1 MVAWVRRTLS
11 ERTLLSVY
19 WFVFFGA
26 LGIFFPFYSLYL
38 DENAGLSGTQVGLVM
53 ASVPLTGMLAQ
64 PLWGLA
70 ADRSG
75 RRARLLAILTA
86 CSALGYGALYFALD
100 FRSLLAGTMVL
111 SLFATAVVPL
121 CISVC
126 FSLLSASGP
135 RAFGQTR
142 VWGTVGFLAAVVSF
156 PMLLAALRASG
167 WAGRVAPGATEPGL
181 ELMLPATALLTI
193 LAAVVAMRLPD
204 RPGDPEKKMHAGEW
218 RILLVHGPFLRFLLF
233 TVGAYLFLQGPT
245 ALFPLF
251 IRSLGGDMNSV
262 SRLWVLMVALEI
274 PLVAYSGAGFARLGP
289 RVLLAIGIGSGAL
302 RWLVSGLAEDWRV
315 IYAVQ
320 ALHGVTVGG
329 LIIGAPYYV
338 DAIVPAR
345 LRSTAQGILSMA
357 GVSLGGILSNV
368 LTGALIEH
376 YGARAPAIL
385 GGVGALLLTLL
396 LPLMVARTTSAALPE
411 TVLGEPL
418 SADPLA

>member
-1 MVAWVRRTLS
+1 MNARN
-11 ERTLLSVY
+11 LLSMY
-19 WFVFFGA
+19 WFVFFAA
-26 LGIFFPFYSLYL
+26 LGVFFPFFSLYL
-38 DENAGLSGTQVGLVM
+38 DENAGLSGTEVGLVM

-86 CSALGYGALYFALD
+86 CSAFGYAALFWALD
-100 FRSLLAGTMVL
+100 FRSLLVGTMAL
-111 SLFATAVVPL
+111 SIFATAVVPL

-135 RAFGQTR
+135 HAFGHTR
-142 VWGTVGFLAAVVSF
+142 VWGTVGFLVAVVSF
-156 PMLLAALRASG
+156 PALLDTLHARG
-167 WAGRVAPGATEPGL
+167 WVGRSMSGATEPGL
-181 ELMLPATALLTI
+181 ELMLPVTALLT
-193 LAAVVAMRLPD
+193 LVAAGIAMLLPD
-204 RPGDPEKKMHAGEW
+204 RPVDQERTMRPGEW
-218 RILLVHGPFLRFLLF
+218 RVLLAHGPFLRFLLF
-233 TVGAYLFLQGPT
+233 IVGAYLFLQGPT
-245 ALFPLF
+245 SLFPLF
-251 IRSLGGDMNSV
+251 VRSLGGDMDSV
-262 SRLWVLMVALEI
+262 SHLWVLMVALEI

-289 RVLLAIGIGSGAL
+289 RVLLAVGIGCGAV
-302 RWLVSGLAEDWRV
+302 RWLVSGFAEDWRV

-320 ALHGVTVGG
+320 ALHGITVGG

-338 DAIVPAR
+338 DAIVPSR

-357 GVSLGGILSNV
+357 GVSLGGILSNL

-385 GGVGALLLTLL
+385 GGAGALLLTLL
-396 LPLMVARTTSAALPE
+396 LPTMVARTASAVLPD

>member
-1 MVAWVRRTLS
+1 LNARN
-11 ERTLLSVY
+11 LLSLY
-19 WFVFFGA
+19 WFVLFAA
-26 LGIFFPFYSLYL
+26 LGVFFPFYSLYL
-38 DENAGLSGTQVGLVM
+38 DENAGLTGTQVGLVM

-64 PLWGLA
+64 PLWGIA

-86 CSALGYGALYFALD
+86 CSALGYASLYCAGDFAT
-100 FRSLLAGTMVL
+100 LLAVTMVL
-111 SLFATAVVPL
+111 SIFATAVVPL

-126 FSLLSASGP
+126 FSLLGGSDP
-135 RAFGQTR
+135 HAFGHTR
-142 VWGTVGFLAAVVSF
+142 VWGTIGFLVAVVSF
-156 PMLLAALRASG
+156 PAALDALHANG
-167 WAGRVAPGATEPGL
+167 WVGRTMPGATEPGL
-181 ELMLPATALLTI
+181 EIMLPATALLT
-193 LAAVVAMRLPD
+193 LVAAGIAMLLPD
-204 RPGDPEKKMHAGEW
+204 RAVDEERRLHAGEW
-218 RILLVHGPFLRFLLF
+218 RTLFAHGPFVRFLLF

-251 IRSLGGDMNSV
+251 VRSLGGDMDSV
-262 SRLWVLMVALEI
+262 SHLWVLMVALEI

-289 RVLLAIGIGSGAL
+289 RVLLAVGIGSGAL
-302 RWLVSGLAEDWRV
+302 RWLVSGFAEDWRV

-338 DAIVPAR
+338 DAIVPPR

-357 GVSLGGILSNV
+357 GVSLGGILSNL
-368 LTGALIEH
+368 LTGALIDQ

-385 GGVGALLLTLL
+385 GGAGALLLTFL
-396 LPLMVARTTSAALPE
+396 LPTLVTRTAHAVMPE
-411 TVLGEPL
+411 TVLAEPL